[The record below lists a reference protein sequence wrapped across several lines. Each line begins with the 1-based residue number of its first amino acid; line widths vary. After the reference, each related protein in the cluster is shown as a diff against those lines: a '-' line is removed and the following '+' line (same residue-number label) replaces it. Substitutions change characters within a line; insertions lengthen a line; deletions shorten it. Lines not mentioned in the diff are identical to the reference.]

1 MSIISSKKI
10 TKKTLF
16 QLKVA
21 ILAKLTVVVV
31 EGLQELFKDQESV
44 DNTVAA
50 DDLIIID
57 IEKSV

>member
-1 MSIISSKKI
+1 MKKS
-10 TKKTLF
+10 LF
-16 QLKVA
+16 QQKVA
-21 ILAKLTVVVV
+21 ILAKLMEVLVVVVGVV

-44 DNTVAA
+44 DITVVAV

>member
-1 MSIISSKKI
+1 MKKI
-10 TKKTLF
+10 LF

-21 ILAKLTVVVV
+21 ILAKLTEVV

-44 DNTVAA
+44 DITVA

>member
-1 MSIISSKKI
+1 MKKS
-10 TKKTLF
+10 LF
-16 QLKVA
+16 QQKVA
-21 ILAKLTVVVV
+21 ILAKLMEVVVVGVV

-44 DNTVAA
+44 DITVVAV

>member
-1 MSIISSKKI
+1 MKKS
-10 TKKTLF
+10 LF
-16 QLKVA
+16 QQKVA
-21 ILAKLTVVVV
+21 ILAKLMEVLVVVGVV

-44 DNTVAA
+44 DITVVAV

>member
-1 MSIISSKKI
+1 MKKS
-10 TKKTLF
+10 LF
-16 QLKVA
+16 QQKVA
-21 ILAKLTVVVV
+21 ILAKLMEVVVVVGVV

-44 DNTVAA
+44 DITVVAV

>member
-1 MSIISSKKI
+1 MKKS
-10 TKKTLF
+10 LF
-16 QLKVA
+16 QQKVV
-21 ILAKLTVVVV
+21 ILAKLMEVLVVVGVV

-44 DNTVAA
+44 DITVVAV